1 MEVTLIRVGIFG
13 ASGYTGIELVKI
25 LARHPDA
32 RIQFVTSDSYVGQK
46 MSDAFP
52 CHYDLTFVAHDAAP
66 LNSIDVAF
74 LALPHGAA
82 ATYAKRVLDAGARV
96 IDLSADFRLRDPAA
110 YKKWY
115 GQEHHAPDLLP
126 HAVYG
131 LPELYRAHIKN
142 ARLVANP
149 GCYPTSVILGLAPLW
164 RARATDTTVIV
175 DSKSG
180 VSGAGRKPTLTVHFC
195 EVNENL
201 APYNIG
207 RVHRHLSEMEQEL
220 QAINPRASLIFSP
233 HLLPVTRGI
242 LSTMYVRLNDGWDET
257 RLRDLYSETYH
268 AEPFVKILPRGHIAT
283 LAHSVNTNYCT
294 LSIHYLADVQQ
305 AIICSSIDNLIKGA
319 SGQAVQNMNVMFG
332 LEETLGL
339 M

>member
-1 MEVTLIRVGIFG
+1 LIRVGIFG

-25 LARHPDA
+25 LARHPHA
-32 RIQFVTSDSYVGQK
+32 RIQFATSDSYVGQK
-46 MSDAFP
+46 LSDVFA
-52 CHYDLTFVAHDAAP
+52 CHYDIPLIAHDAAP
-66 LNSIDVAF
+66 LDAIDVAI
-74 LALPHGAA
+74 LALPHGVSAE
-82 ATYAKRVLDAGARV
+82 YAQRVFDAGARV
-96 IDLSADFRLRDPAA
+96 IDLSADLRLRDPVA

-115 GQEHHAPDLLP
+115 GQEHHAPTLLP

-131 LPELYRAHIKN
+131 LPELYRARIKD
-142 ARLVANP
+142 ARLIANP

-164 RARATDTTVIV
+164 RAGATETTVIV
-175 DSKSG
+175 DAKSG

-207 RVHRHLSEMEQEL
+207 RVHRHLAEMEQEL
-220 QAINPRASLIFSP
+220 QAIHPRASLVFSP

-242 LSTMYVRLNDGWDET
+242 LSTMYVRLNAGWDEA
-257 RLRDLYSETYH
+257 RLRDLYHQTY
-268 AEPFVKILPRGHIAT
+268 ANEPFVKILPRGHIAT

-294 LSIHYLADVQQ
+294 LSLHYLADVQQ

-332 LEETLGL
+332 LDETLGL
-339 M
+339 V

>member
-1 MEVTLIRVGIFG
+1 MIKVGIYG

-25 LARHPDA
+25 LARHPHT
-32 RIQFVTSDSYVGQK
+32 RIVFATSDSYVGQK

-52 CHYDLTFVAHDAAP
+52 CHYDIPFVAHDAAP
-66 LNSIDVAF
+66 LDAIDVAF
-74 LALPHGAA
+74 LALPHGASA
-82 ATYAKRVLDAGARV
+82 EYAKRVLDAGARV

-115 GQEHHAPDLLP
+115 GLDHHAPDLLP

-131 LPELYRAHIKN
+131 LPELHRARIKD

-164 RARATDTTVIV
+164 RAGATDATVIV

-242 LSTMYVRLNDGWDET
+242 FSTMYVRLNDGWDEA
-257 RLRDLYSETYH
+257 RLRDLYIETYRN
-268 AEPFVKILPRGHIAT
+268 EPFVKVLPRGQIAT
-283 LAHSVNTNYCT
+283 LAHSVNTNFCT
-294 LSIHYLADVQQ
+294 ISIHYVADVHQV
-305 AIICSSIDNLIKGA
+305 IICATIDNLIKGA
-319 SGQAVQNMNVMFG
+319 SGQAVQNMNLMFG
-332 LEETLGL
+332 VEETTALI
-339 M
+339 